1 MNNHLSTSLSSDR
14 PGESSDPNGAVQNPR
29 SVDAGSSGCAPGTP
43 KQRRI
48 PAWTEATYTQIRE
61 WLAAGV
67 SGREIANRLGVYK
80 YTLSIRCERAGIAL
94 PTKHEMTPEGK
105 KAAEAVLFAHFAT
118 EPDVHLVYALYREA
132 RGDDPTM
139 PAMIQHAA
147 KHGLRRPT
155 RRITPETQALG
166 REAIAA
172 QHAARKAEQA
182 ERVQKL
188 LDQRLPVS
196 VVTERLGLGEKAV
209 RRLIRDGL
217 VTRPAPLP
225 KPPRPVK
232 VKAPRPIKPPAPRKL
247 PASYVRAPAPP
258 PPPKP
263 TYETVEAWLAAGNA
277 ITRCPT
283 AAASYTTA
291 TIPEADRLALTAL
304 YAEREANKIK
314 RVGSAWRNK

>member
-1 MNNHLSTSLSSDR
+1 MNAELPAFHLGVQ
-14 PGESSDPNGAVQNPR
+14 GESGAGDTRRGRVQSAVAP
-29 SVDAGSSGCAPGTP
+29 AGTF
-43 KQRRI
+43 KQVHRRI
-48 PAWTEATYTQIRE
+48 PVWTEATYDQIRE
-61 WLAAGV
+61 WVAAGV
-67 SGREIANRLGVYK
+67 SGREIAIRLDVYK
-80 YTLSIRCERAGIAL
+80 YTLTTRCERAGIAL
-94 PTKHEMTPEGK
+94 PTKHAMTPEGK
-105 KAAEAVLFAHFAT
+105 KAAEAVLFEHFET
-118 EPDVHLVYALYREA
+118 EPDVHLVFALYSEA

-139 PAMIQHAA
+139 PAMTQHAA

-155 RRITPETQALG
+155 RGITADAQEAG

-172 QHAARKAEQA
+172 QHAARKSEQA
-182 ERVQKL
+182 AAV
-188 LDQRLPVS
+188 QRLLNERLPAR
-196 VVTERLGLGEKAV
+196 VVTERLGLGEKAI

-225 KPPRPVK
+225 KLPPPSK
-232 VKAPRPIKPPAPRKL
+232 VKAPKPIKPPAPRKL
-247 PASYVRAPAPP
+247 PATYVRAPAPP

-263 TYETVEAWLAAGNA
+263 TYESVEAWLAAGHA
-277 ITRCPT
+277 IKRCPT